1 MNRAL
6 IYRQGKPTELPGF
19 PPAAP
24 HRRST
29 GHMGPLSADAGHP
42 ASQHFSLTFIKRGTG
57 NRNTQVYFQTT
68 LKKKKK
74 SLATVLPGER
84 TESQSGAQATR
95 CQALSAIETAGQEAE
110 TRESSARYPRPP
122 ACLPAGTLN
131 MLQKS
136 THVTLDSRL
145 FHLFLLHRR
154 LNLKGW
160 PVGAFHNPIL
170 HSLCAVTS
178 LVISFLPLPLSVWKE
193 QTPQTHICR
202 QPAWAWLTLSGE
214 QLRNHQVISFK
225 VRELLVFK
233 SSCLVFEHKL
243 VTSSPESRLSSL

>member
-74 SLATVLPGER
+74 ALLPFSQERELSHSQEPKPPGVKHSVLLRQQGRRLRPEKAAPGILGR
-84 TESQSGAQATR
+84 
-95 CQALSAIETAGQEAE
+95 L
-110 TRESSARYPRPP
+110 P
-122 ACLPAGTLN
+122 ACL
-131 MLQKS
+131 
-136 THVTLDSRL
+136 
-145 FHLFLLHRR
+145 
-154 LNLKGW
+154 
-160 PVGAFHNPIL
+160 
-170 HSLCAVTS
+170 
-178 LVISFLPLPLSVWKE
+178 
-193 QTPQTHICR
+193 
-202 QPAWAWLTLSGE
+202 
-214 QLRNHQVISFK
+214 QV
-225 VRELLVFK
+225 
-233 SSCLVFEHKL
+233 
-243 VTSSPESRLSSL
+243 P